1 MRFLLVRLAAAT
13 SAAVLCAF
21 GFAAEIVV
29 GQVAPLTPADSPGN
43 QLRTGVQLYFDSVNE
58 AGGIHGAKL
67 RLVAL
72 DREIG
77 GRDVVMKTRQLIRAE
92 EPVALVALLGTGAME
107 EHVGSGVLNEHGIP
121 VVGMRSGAL
130 SLHNPPHPYLFHT
143 RASYAAELEKITTQL
158 ATNGL
163 NRLAVL
169 HEDSVFGRVA
179 LGQLK
184 ETLASR
190 PTMSVA
196 AAATIP
202 VNSTDVAAA
211 ATAIAKFRPQAVV
224 ALASS
229 AATAEFYKAFR
240 GQGSAAPV
248 FALSLVDAGEVAA
261 KIGKPAAKGLVVAQV
276 VPDPAN
282 DAIPIIKELRR
293 NFNKYAKPPMQETQ
307 AVVEGYLAAKVLVE
321 ALRRAGPNPSRKKL
335 VAALESM
342 RSFDAGGIVIGFSA
356 QSHAG
361 SKYVDLAIM
370 LGSGKLMR

>member
-72 DREIG
+72 
-77 GRDVVMKTRQLIRAE
+77 
-92 EPVALVALLGTGAME
+92 LGTGAME
-107 EHVGSGVLNEHGIP
+107 ELVGSGVLNEHGIP

-143 RASYAAELEKITTQL
+143 RASYDAELEKITTQL

-196 AAATIP
+196 A
-202 VNSTDVAAA
+202 
-211 ATAIAKFRPQAVV
+211 
-224 ALASS
+224 

-293 NFNKYAKPPMQETQ
+293 NFNKYAKPPMQATQ

-370 LGSGKLMR
+370 LGSGRLMR